1 MKMFLKIEISLF
13 TLLFVAFAGC
23 SSMRTSTEQYKT
35 IDNFVN
41 QERFSDAARAYQK
54 SQEEYFEAKDRVQ
67 FWIDL
72 GLLQHYAMQDSLAIK
87 NLMSADYAME
97 ELYTTSISK
106 GITSMVLNDNALDYS
121 GEDYENLYVNVF
133 KALSYYRSGSEE
145 NALVEIRRLL
155 EKFVTLEQKYNVE
168 FESIKNSGEIK
179 TNIKKISSNF
189 YSSALAHYISMIIFL
204 SNNQHDD
211 ARISKNKFY
220 DAFNNQSKLYNFPK
234 PNLERFLKQSNNSKL
249 AFITFTGRAPLKY
262 EYIFQI
268 DTYKDRIIISVFKN
282 GRWKS
287 FSSLAWYGID
297 GGLHAKFAVPR
308 MVKRGSIVENI
319 QVFVDGKHIGNLFKI
334 ESLEDIALE
343 TFRKNEA
350 LIYTK
355 SLARTVG
362 KAIANEALNK
372 ELDKQTGG
380 GGWGDLTRLISGIAI
395 NMTENADLRISH
407 YFPSFAYGGEFD
419 ISSGIHNIEIVYI
432 DKYKRKIATDKF
444 ENYYVSPKEK
454 IELIETTFLQ

>member
-1 MKMFLKIEISLF
+1 
-13 TLLFVAFAGC
+13 
-23 SSMRTSTEQYKT
+23 
-35 IDNFVN
+35 
-41 QERFSDAARAYQK
+41 
-54 SQEEYFEAKDRVQ
+54 
-67 FWIDL
+67 
-72 GLLQHYAMQDSLAIK
+72 
-87 NLMSADYAME
+87 
-97 ELYTTSISK
+97 
-106 GITSMVLNDNALDYS
+106 
-121 GEDYENLYVNVF
+121 
-133 KALSYYRSGSEE
+133 
-145 NALVEIRRLL
+145 
-155 EKFVTLEQKYNVE
+155 
-168 FESIKNSGEIK
+168 
-179 TNIKKISSNF
+179 
-189 YSSALAHYISMIIFL
+189 
-204 SNNQHDD
+204 
-211 ARISKNKFY
+211 
-220 DAFNNQSKLYNFPK
+220 
-234 PNLERFLKQSNNSKL
+234 
-249 AFITFTGRAPLKY
+249 
-262 EYIFQI
+262 
-268 DTYKDRIIISVFKN
+268 
-282 GRWKS
+282 
-287 FSSLAWYGID
+287 
-297 GGLHAKFAVPR
+297 

-343 TFRKNEA
+343 TFKKNEA